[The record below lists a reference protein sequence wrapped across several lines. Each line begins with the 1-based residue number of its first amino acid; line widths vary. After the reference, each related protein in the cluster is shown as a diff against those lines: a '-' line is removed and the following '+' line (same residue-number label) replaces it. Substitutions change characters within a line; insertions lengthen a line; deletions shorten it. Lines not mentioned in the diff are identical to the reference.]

1 VVRADHLAFVAS
13 TVRTRTSS
21 SSFSSPSTF
30 QLQRDV
36 RKAAAVPPRRYEQQQ
51 QTSRLR
57 PRRGWGLGRPSLSP
71 DPVPDAFSAP
81 LRRRRRRPRQQQ
93 QQHLVVAASS
103 GLQEP
108 PERVTSIPVQ
118 KAAAGRGDR
127 VSYARGGAVV
137 EAAAQEG
144 VDAADG
150 GGYERKAAG
159 SVYGGEAGVL
169 QGAVLWKEEE
179 NDADKDDDDG
189 SGGGGGEDDDFEGD
203 DIDIYLPGGM
213 GAGLRPGAKPR
224 RKRPKPPVMW
234 SKPVR
239 GSKRLS
245 VVLAGRE
252 DLDEAG
258 ALCIKVF
265 FGQPDSPWKAAQLR
279 QLLQEQR
286 QDLESRC
293 SRRESVMFKAIDTR

>member
-1 VVRADHLAFVAS
+1 MA
-13 TVRTRTSS
+13 
-21 SSFSSPSTF
+21 
-30 QLQRDV
+30 
-36 RKAAAVPPRRYEQQQ
+36 
-51 QTSRLR
+51 
-57 PRRGWGLGRPSLSP
+57 
-71 DPVPDAFSAP
+71 
-81 LRRRRRRPRQQQ
+81 
-93 QQHLVVAASS
+93 
-103 GLQEP
+103 
-108 PERVTSIPVQ
+108 SIPAQ
-118 KAAAGRGDR
+118 NSAAGRSDR
-127 VSYARGGAVV
+127 VSYGRGGAVV
-137 EAAAQEG
+137 EAAEG

-150 GGYERKAAG
+150 GGYDRKAAG
-159 SVYGGEAGVL
+159 SVYGGEAEVL
-169 QGAVLWKEEE
+169 RGAVLWKEEE
-179 NDADKDDDDG
+179 NDADKDDEDG
-189 SGGGGGEDDDFEGD
+189 DGEDDDFEGD

-239 GSKRLS
+239 GRKRLA

-279 QLLQEQR
+279 QLLHEQR

-293 SRRESVMFKAIDTR
+293 SRRESVMFKAIDTRWVGGCPVSCVFAFAGVGRPRVGCLDWHQRSKSGGRCQE